1 MILPCQKFCQVTS
14 LGVVPRSRKVLCC
27 SCFWH
32 QRLIFNN
39 KIYNA
44 DVNNNVVNI
53 KVLLSVS
60 SVLLPFLTPETWRG
74 KFYKISCF
82 SSMPKKMDHSKRSE
96 TSYCYTC
103 GTPPAL
109 FWLNPPP
116 SSVNPCVGMLVPKKG
131 MWIGEYD
138 PLKHLEALQG
148 SPSQPQ
154 LEVLPPPRKPHS
166 LQSQQWKC
174 NEKTFSRNQTC
185 FCSLLLSPPLAKDL
199 LSHWALRTWLLPVRL
214 SQMAPFTI
222 LPISWCSLL
231 CWPSGARCLCHSVT
245 VT

>member
-1 MILPCQKFCQVTS
+1 MSTTMLSISKCCCQFRLSCS
-14 LGVVPRSRKVLCC
+14 L
-27 SCFWH
+27 
-32 QRLIFNN
+32 
-39 KIYNA
+39 
-44 DVNNNVVNI
+44 
-53 KVLLSVS
+53 
-60 SVLLPFLTPETWRG
+60 FLTPETWRG

-109 FWLNPPP
+109 FWLNPLP
-116 SSVNPCVGMLVPKKG
+116 SSVIPCVGMLVPKKS